1 MQLLH
6 TYQRTRKQ
14 IWRSISCTILILLI
28 WAVSSEAVQASPLL
42 FPAQIPLEIA
52 QLQSTSSI
60 FESILNA
67 LRQTGV
73 PLRLPPRIPLKS
85 PIYTVLWNASKQGY
99 QVAFTTSPDCRAN
112 YCRNGF
118 ISAEKLLPNT
128 PAVKSEY
135 AFLNDPAF
143 RPIARSPDA
152 FGAVQ
157 LEKGIQGFFVPWV
170 LGANYSDAKVIWEQS
185 GYRYTVSLKKGD
197 RQALIE
203 MANSAINSSP

>member
-1 MQLLH
+1 MLL
-6 TYQRTRKQ
+6 
-14 IWRSISCTILILLI
+14 L
-28 WAVSSEAVQASPLL
+28 WAVSSEAIQASPLL
-42 FPAQIPLEIA
+42 FSAQIPLEVA

-60 FESILNA
+60 FESVLNA

-73 PLRLPPRIPLKS
+73 PLHLPSQIPLKS
-85 PIYTVLWNASKQGY
+85 PIYAVLWNASKQGY
-99 QVAFTTSPDCRAN
+99 QVAFTTSSDCRAN

-135 AFLNDPAF
+135 AFLSNPAF

-152 FGAVQ
+152 FGEVQ
-157 LEKGIQGFFVPWV
+157 LTKGIQGFFVPWV

-185 GYRYTVSLKKGD
+185 GYRYMVSLKKGD
-197 RQALIE
+197 RQTLIDI
-203 MANSAINSSP
+203 ANSAINSSP